1 MSSRTAFEIA
11 TVDIP
16 PSHRVHVTVDEESG
30 LVDVQLEVQVGFEA
44 EEWVRPGYDFLADA
58 ADIAAFLA
66 ALPAL
71 AVALTAARDHLRDE
85 R

>member
-11 TVDIP
+11 TVNIP

-30 LVDVQLEVQVGFEA
+30 LVDVQVEAQMGFQE
-44 EEWVRPGYDFLADA
+44 EEWQPAYEFLADA
-58 ADIAAFLA
+58 ADIAAFLT
-66 ALPAL
+66 ALPAI
-71 AVALTAARDHLRDE
+71 AAALTAARDHLRGE